1 MTLDALLV
9 FVVLLIAMVFFVT
22 EWLRMDVTAMLALL
36 VLILLR
42 ILTPEEALAGFSDPV
57 VLMIAGLFVVGGGL
71 HQTGLAHYMGQVLTR
86 ISGASE
92 VSLIVVTMTAVALLS
107 GFMSSAGS
115 TAVLIP
121 VVVNLAWRAKVSPS
135 KLLMPMALGSLIGGL
150 LTLIGTLPNLVVNNQ
165 LIHEGLPPF
174 GFFSFTPIGLVALL
188 LGMGYIVFVGR
199 RMLPDHPQGGAGYAM
214 EASDLSLDDLAS
226 AYHLPKD
233 LFRMR
238 VRESSPLVGLTL
250 AEAQLRQR
258 YGVNVLEIQRWPL
271 HKGAPGPAQMATP
284 TIVLESDDILHVQGD
299 TEAAA
304 KLSHEERLSL
314 IPSEEVEGLLI
325 SQEVGMVELLLP
337 PRSHLIGQTLQ
348 ESRFRDRYQVTVL
361 SVRRHDRPVEEN
373 TATLSLRFGDTLLV
387 LGTWDHIRTLQR
399 EHQNFVVVG
408 QPREIIEAQYTPRRA
423 GIAGVV
429 TLVMLVLM
437 SLNLLSPVVAA
448 LLAAAAMVL
457 SRSLSMEQAYEAM
470 NWPSLVLLAA
480 MLPVATALQKTGGM
494 DFVANALTA
503 SLGRCGPIVVLAGVF
518 MLTGLLSQVVPNAAT
533 AVLMAPI
540 AYYVAVGLGVSPR
553 PLLMA
558 VALAAST
565 AFATPMSTISGAM
578 VMAPGGY
585 RFSDYVK
592 IGGLLQILMLLG
604 CLIFVPLFFPF

>member
-1 MTLDALLV
+1 
-9 FVVLLIAMVFFVT
+9 MVFFVT
-22 EWLRMDVTAMLALL
+22 EWLRMDLAAMLALL
-36 VLILLR
+36 ALILLR

-71 HQTGLAHYMGQVLTR
+71 HQTGMAHFIGQILTR
-86 ISGASE
+86 ISGANE
-92 VSLIVVTMTAVALLS
+92 VSLILVTMAAVALLS

-121 VVVNLAWRAKVSPS
+121 VAVNLAWRAKVSPS
-135 KLLMPMALGSLIGGL
+135 KLLMPLAFGSLIGGL
-150 LTLIGTLPNLVVNNQ
+150 LTLIGTPPNLVVNNQ
-165 LIHEGLPPF
+165 LVNAGLPPL
-174 GFFSFTPIGLVALL
+174 GFFSLTPIGIVALL
-188 LGMGYIVFVGR
+188 LGMAFIVFMGR
-199 RMLPDHPQGGAGYAM
+199 HLLPDRSQSGGGYAM

-258 YGVNVLEIQRWPL
+258 YGVNVLEIQRWPQ
-271 HKGAPGPAQMATP
+271 HRGAPGPAQMATP
-284 TIVLESDDILHVQGD
+284 ATGLESDDILHVQGD
-299 TEAAA
+299 TDAVA
-304 KLSHEERLSL
+304 KLSHEERLGL
-314 IPSEEVEGLLI
+314 IPNEEAEGLLI
-325 SQEVGMVELLLP
+325 SHEVGMVELLLP
-337 PRSHLIGQTLQ
+337 PRSQLIGQTLQ

-361 SVRRHDRPVEEN
+361 SVRRYGKPVEEN

-399 EHQNFVVVG
+399 EHRNFVVVG
-408 QPREIIEAQYTPRRA
+408 QPREMIEAQHTPRRA
-423 GIAGVV
+423 RIAGGVMIA
-429 TLVMLVLM
+429 MLVLM
-437 SLNLLSPVVAA
+437 SLNVLPPVVAA

-457 SRSLSMEQAYEAM
+457 SRSVSMEQAYEAM

-480 MLPVATALQKTGGM
+480 MLPMATALQKTGGM
-494 DFVANALTA
+494 DFVAGALTA
-503 SLGRCGPIVVLAGVF
+503 SLGRLGPVVVLAGIF
-518 MLTGLLSQVVPNAAT
+518 MLTGLLSQVVSNTAT

-553 PLLMA
+553 PLLVA

-565 AFATPMSTISGAM
+565 ACATPMSTISGAL

-585 RFSDYVK
+585 RFGDYVK